1 MRLALVLAFVAPL
14 AAAQGM
20 GAADARH
27 LLARTG
33 FAARLADVDTFARLS
48 RREAV
53 ERLLAQGNGAAVTP
67 APAWVG
73 EWTDPRRV
81 RDGTATNENAGVMAR
96 EVRPLARAAWD
107 WAQRAGAR

>member
-33 FAARLADVDTFARLS
+33 FEARLADVDTFARLS

-53 ERLLAQGNGAAVTP
+53 ERLLASDVVWAKL
-67 APAWVG
+67 
-73 EWTDPRRV
+73 RSL
-81 RDGTATNENAGVMAR
+81 RDGAR
-96 EVRPLARAAWD
+96 IASERLF
-107 WAQRAGAR
+107 G

>member
-14 AAAQGM
+14 AAAQDM

-81 RDGTATNENAGVMAR
+81 RAIRMRWQERQNR
-96 EVRPLARAAWD
+96 RPRAWYVC
-107 WAQRAGAR
+107 